1 MKLLTVAAT
10 LSFAIAASHVVD
22 AMTGAPVVL
31 AGRLLAGFES
41 PILPSLVLGILFST
55 WGLYALA
62 AAHRIKP
69 LPLTS
74 PAIYGISGLYLFR
87 GLFIIPQLF
96 GHNIFSL
103 SVNVTRQDLL
113 ISGVALLIGVI
124 QLKALEQR
132 KPIRKVRP
140 LRLPMKL
147 KSGACPD

>member
-1 MKLLTVAAT
+1 V
-10 LSFAIAASHVVD
+10 
-22 AMTGAPVVL
+22 
-31 AGRLLAGFES
+31 RLLFWRAGCWRALSRPFC
-41 PILPSLVLGILFST
+41 LGALFGI

-62 AAHRIKP
+62 GAHRISP

-74 PAIYGISGLYLFR
+74 PVIYGISGLYLFR

-124 QLKALEQR
+124 QLEALEHR
-132 KPIRKVRP
+132 KTILKVRP
-140 LRLPMKL
+140 LRLPTTL
-147 KSGACPD
+147 KSGACSD